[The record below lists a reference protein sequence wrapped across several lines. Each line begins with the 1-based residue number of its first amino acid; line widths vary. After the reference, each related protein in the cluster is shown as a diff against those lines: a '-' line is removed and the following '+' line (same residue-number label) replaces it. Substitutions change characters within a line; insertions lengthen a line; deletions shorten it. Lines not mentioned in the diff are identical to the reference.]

1 GSDRPRG
8 RASPP
13 AAPLPPPPP
22 LFHRICSVFP
32 SRRSRFSALGR
43 RGPGREQGR
52 ESLDQ
57 RVVFMALVAASS
69 LVAGPAGAQRA
80 APDKTPFGPA
90 PPTRPIPLWQL
101 SRLGNLAQGKRMGK
115 VAPGPLDAP
124 APPSAE
130 DNTAQAA

>member
-80 APDKTPFGPA
+80 APDKRLLALEPH
-90 PPTRPIPLWQL
+90 TRMIQL
-101 SRLGNLAQGKRMGK
+101 CNLSG
-115 VAPGPLDAP
+115 L
-124 APPSAE
+124 
-130 DNTAQAA
+130 